1 MSRTFRKA
9 KRATQRQL
17 GYEVSYDEELDELN
31 KPGGVVASQDTKA
44 AKALARRARKRY
56 SKPINYIDAQGVVQR
71 KETQHKYSTAAFK
84 ISNRKLKMLADQIG
98 SGKPLDFAILQMQFS
113 NKRAAKRIK
122 STLALAKDHAI
133 AKGLD
138 SKRLVV
144 AEAWVN
150 KHRTL
155 KRREIKGRGRAGVRK
170 HKYCRLHIILREG
183 LLQSQKDEKKLRDV
197 RRQAYSIGTGGV
209 SPTNGPL
216 RNQWKSPGWQW

>member
-1 MSRTFRKA
+1 M
-9 KRATQRQL
+9 Q
-17 GYEVSYDEELDELN
+17 
-31 KPGGVVASQDTKA
+31 KPEGVVPSVSMKLLKSQ
-44 AKALARRARKRY
+44 ARKARKRY
-56 SKPINYIDAQGVVQR
+56 YKPINYIDSQGIVQR

-113 NKRAAKRIK
+113 KKRAAKRIK

-138 SKRLVV
+138 GKKLVV

-155 KRREIKGRGRAGVRK
+155 KRLEIKGRGRAGVRK

-183 LLQSQKDEKKLRDV
+183 LLQSEKDEKKLKEV

-209 SPTNGPL
+209 SPTNAPL